1 MPEVQR
7 IARRVRHLFTHH
19 IDIEELEQAGYV
31 GLVSAANTYDP
42 RRGAFAPYS
51 YWRVRGEMIDSQK
64 RRVYREAQYASLHAI
79 EDAHGGWLPPE
90 IDTSPEPL
98 VEDVLARN
106 EVSCRLES
114 AVGLLELRPGPH
126 AQAFAM
132 YAAGVPPREIA
143 RRLGLSSPTTTRAV
157 IREAQEFLAHQLEAS
172 GGGANGV

>member
-1 MPEVQR
+1 VRR

-64 RRVYREAQYASLHAI
+64 RRAFREAQHESLDAI
-79 EDAHGGWLPPE
+79 ADTHGGPPRPQ
-90 IDTSPEPL
+90 IDVSPAPRVDEL
-98 VEDVLARN
+98 LTRD

-114 AVGLLELRPGPH
+114 AVGLLELRQGPH
-126 AQAFAM
+126 ARAFAM
-132 YAAGVPPREIA
+132 HVAGVPPREIA

-172 GGGANGV
+172 